1 MVALTHPVK
10 SVAVVS
16 PVVSLHQHLGQA
28 ASMMWLGAHCYHAP
42 LNEALHFGF
51 ANQTPAEGKH

>member
-1 MVALTHPVK
+1 MVALTHPVE
-10 SVAVVS
+10 SMAVVS

-51 ANQTPAEGKH
+51 AN